1 MQQPKKTAYILFP
14 KESETAGCKL
24 ELYKK
29 NGRCRTEW
37 NILLM
42 GSEIK
47 HDSAS
52 RVWKENFFFNWLGFF
67 NSSDV
72 WEMILKEKETK
83 MYHSLKHPW
92 DKALEM

>member
-1 MQQPKKTAYILFP
+1 MTVLQEFEKKI
-14 KESETAGCKL
+14 
-24 ELYKK
+24 
-29 NGRCRTEW
+29 
-37 NILLM
+37 
-42 GSEIK
+42 
-47 HDSAS
+47 
-52 RVWKENFFFNWLGFF
+52 FFFNWLGFF